1 MALGGVSMVAGCVLI
16 AIWADQLV
24 TPGGWA
30 TPEALALTHILAL
43 GFATSLMAGVLYQ
56 MLPVILGSRPA
67 RARGARL
74 AWWCFLASTA
84 IFTGT
89 LASGRDDLAPIGGIA
104 LTVAILG
111 ITAHAGSVMRRATRW
126 NVVALYLVMA
136 LGCLDAIAVMG
147 AILAVSLRTGMLEDP
162 LALLAPKILL
172 AVGGWLGL
180 VLVGVSYQLVPQF
193 NVSAARARWAWPVLG
208 LLVSGLLLG
217 VIAVSVHLAPPLR
230 IAALVPYGAGAGLY
244 LHDVIRLTR
253 ARGRPA
259 ASGIT
264 PIGQVAAAVVF
275 VVAALAALPAIAGM
289 QPWPQVA
296 VTSALLGW
304 APLAIS
310 ANGARIIPFLA
321 WTRAGVPGAAPLAA
335 DRIPVPSRC
344 RAADASR
351 HRLAVSRDGDPHAV
365 AGSCASWSGAE
376 PGGRARAADVDR
388 PRATGTVRPPSI
400 EHARIAPRAGS
411 PLDLSRRR
419 GRASGTAAAHP
430 VKSPPPRNTLRL
442 SDGED

>member
-16 AIWADQLV
+16 AIWAEQLM

-30 TPEALALTHILAL
+30 TPQALALTHILAL
-43 GFATSLMAGVLYQ
+43 GFATSVMAGVLYQ

-74 AWWCFLASTA
+74 VWWCFLTSTA

-89 LASGRDDLAPIGGIA
+89 LASGRGELAPIGGVA

-111 ITAHAGSVMRRATRW
+111 ISAHAGSVMRRATRW

-136 LGCLDAIAVMG
+136 LGCLDAIAVIG
-147 AILAVSLRTGMLEDP
+147 AILSVSLRTGMLGDP
-162 LALLAPKILL
+162 LALLAPKVLL

-193 NVSAARARWAWPVLG
+193 NVSTVRARWAQPVLG
-208 LLVSGLLLG
+208 LLVSGVLLG
-217 VIAVSVHLAPPLR
+217 VIALAVHLAAPLR
-230 IAALVPYGAGAGLY
+230 VAALVPYGAGAGFY
-244 LHDVIRLTR
+244 LDDVIRLTR

-264 PIGQVAAAVVF
+264 PVGQVAAAVVF
-275 VVAALAALPAIAGM
+275 VVAALAALPAIAGV

-335 DRIPVPSRC
+335 DGIPVP
-344 RAADASR
+344 AGVGQLTLLGIGWLLFEAGI
-351 HRLAVSRDGDPHAV
+351 LAQS
-365 AGSCASWSGAE
+365 
-376 PGGRARAADVDR
+376 PGLARAGAVLSLMGALAL
-388 PRATGTVRPPSI
+388 PTL
-400 EHARIAPRAGS
+400 IALA
-411 PLDLSRRR
+411 LR
-419 GRASGTAAAHP
+419 GRFVRRASSTRGSH
-430 VKSPPPRNTLRL
+430 LG
-442 SDGED
+442 SDRRST

>member
-16 AIWADQLV
+16 VLWAGRLV
-24 TPGGWA
+24 VPGGWA
-30 TPEALALTHILAL
+30 TPRALALTHVLAL
-43 GFATSLMAGVLYQ
+43 GFATSVMAGVLYQ
-56 MLPVILGSRPA
+56 MLPVILGARPA

-74 AWWCFLASTA
+74 VWWCFLASTA

-104 LTVAILG
+104 LTVAIFG
-111 ITAHAGSVMRRATRW
+111 ISVHAGSAMRRATRW
-126 NVVALYLVMA
+126 NVVALYLVVA
-136 LGCLDAIAVMG
+136 LCCLDAIAVMG
-147 AILAVSLRTGMLEDP
+147 AILAVSLRNGMLEDP

-193 NVSAARARWAWPVLG
+193 NVSRARARWARPVLC

-217 VIAVSVHLAPPLR
+217 VIAVTVHLAVPLR
-230 IAALVPYGAGAGLY
+230 IAALVPYVAGAWLY
-244 LHDVIRLTR
+244 LDDVIRLTH

-264 PIGQVAAAVVF
+264 PVGQVAAAVAF
-275 VVAALAALPAIAGM
+275 CLAALAALPAIAGL

-296 VTSALLGW
+296 VSSALLGW

-321 WTRAGVPGAAPLAA
+321 WTRAGIPGAAPLAA
-335 DRIPVPSRC
+335 DRIPVPAGVGQLSLLGTGWLLLEIGILAQSPSLA
-344 RAADASR
+344 RAGAALSLVGALMLPTLIALALRGRFVRRASR
-351 HRLAVSRDGDPHAV
+351 TR
-365 AGSCASWSGAE
+365 GSHLGS
-376 PGGRARAADVDR
+376 DR
-388 PRATGTVRPPSI
+388 G
-400 EHARIAPRAGS
+400 
-411 PLDLSRRR
+411 
-419 GRASGTAAAHP
+419 
-430 VKSPPPRNTLRL
+430 
-442 SDGED
+442 